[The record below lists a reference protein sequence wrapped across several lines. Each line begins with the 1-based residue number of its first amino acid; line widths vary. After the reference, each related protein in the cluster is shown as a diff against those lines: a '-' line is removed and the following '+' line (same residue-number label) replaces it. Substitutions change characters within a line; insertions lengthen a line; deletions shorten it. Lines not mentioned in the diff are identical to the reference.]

1 MTGAF
6 SQDRPICIAVLA
18 IGGQGGGVVTNWL
31 VALAESR
38 GWVAQS
44 TSVPGVAQ
52 RTGATLYYVEMIE
65 AGGKSPVLALMPT
78 PGDVDLVV
86 AAEWMEAGRAIQR
99 GLVSP
104 DRTTLIASTHRSLAV
119 AEKSKPGDGINDPQ
133 AVEVAASL
141 AAKRLLRADLAAL
154 ASKSGSV
161 ISATLFGAI
170 AGSGALPFP
179 REAFEEAIRA
189 GGVGVDASLR
199 AFDAAYD
206 CLEETPA
213 REEAE
218 EERQETLPLLQ
229 GGTEAAQEKYRA
241 LCERAG
247 ASFPDRLQ
255 PILRAGLNR
264 TIDFQDVAY
273 GEEYLD
279 RLEEVLALDERSG
292 GAGEAHA
299 LTATVAKYLAAAMS
313 YQDVI
318 RVADLK
324 SRRSRF
330 SRVRE
335 EVSAA
340 QDQIVTTTEFMHP
353 RIQELAGLLPAF
365 LGRDVEEKALV
376 RWFLSLFT
384 GGKRVRSDSL
394 RGFLSLYLLS
404 SLRPWRRKLLMHQV
418 ETAHIAQWLANVSRT
433 AKDDYAL
440 AVEVARGRRLIKGY
454 SDTHE
459 RSLSKYDRVMDGI
472 DLVRGREDAA
482 DWARRLHEAALQ
494 DPEGAALDGAL
505 ATIRSFSEAEAQAKP
520 RSEVA

>member
-1 MTGAF
+1 MADTL
-6 SQDRPICIAVLA
+6 SQDRPICVAVLA

-65 AGGKSPVLALMPT
+65 AGGKAPVLALMPT

-119 AEKSKPGDGINDPQ
+119 AEKSAPGDGINDPQ

-141 AAKRLLRADLAAL
+141 AAQRFLRADLAAL
-154 ASKSGSV
+154 ASANGSV

-189 GGVGVDASLR
+189 GGVGVEASLR
-199 AFDAAYD
+199 AFDAAYG
-206 CLEETPA
+206 CLEETPLDG
-213 REEAE
+213 E
-218 EERQETLPLLQ
+218 EEEQEQALPALQ
-229 GGTEAAQEKYRA
+229 GGSEAEQETYQA
-241 LCERAG
+241 LCKRAQS
-247 ASFPDRLQ
+247 SFPAHLQ

-264 TIDFQDVAY
+264 TIDYQDNAY
-273 GEEYLD
+273 GEEYLT
-279 RLEEVLALDERSG
+279 RLEEVLALDRQIG
-292 GAGEAHA
+292 GGDEGYV
-299 LTATVAKYLAAAMS
+299 LTDTVAKYLAAAMI

-330 SRVRE
+330 SRIRE
-335 EVSAA
+335 EISAA
-340 QDQIVTTTEFMHP
+340 EDQIVTTTEFMHP

-365 LGRDVEEKALV
+365 LGRGAEDNGLV
-376 RWFLSLFT
+376 HWLLSLFT
-384 GGKRVRSDSL
+384 GGKRLRSDSL

-404 SLRPWRRKLLMHQV
+404 SLRPWRRKLLRHEV
-418 ETAHIAQWLANVSRT
+418 ETAHMTQWLANVTRT
-433 AKDDYAL
+433 AKDDYIL
-440 AVEVARGRRLIKGY
+440 AVEIARCRRLIKGY

-459 RSLSKYDRVMDGI
+459 RSLSKYDRVMSGI
-472 DLVRGREDAA
+472 ELVRGREDAA

-494 DPEGAALDGAL
+494 DPAGEALNGAL
-505 ATIRSFSEAEAQAKP
+505 ETIKSFSEPEAQNEP

>member
-1 MTGAF
+1 MADAL
-6 SQDRPICIAVLA
+6 SQDRPICVAVLA

-65 AGGKSPVLALMPT
+65 AGGKAPVLALMPT

-86 AAEWMEAGRAIQR
+86 AAEWMEAGRAVQR

-141 AAKRLLRADLAAL
+141 AARRFLRADLAAL
-154 ASKSGSV
+154 ASANGSV

-179 REAFEEAIRA
+179 REAFAEAIRS
-189 GGVGVDASLR
+189 GGVGVEASLR

-206 CLEETPA
+206 CLEESPLETD
-213 REEAE
+213 EEARDE
-218 EERQETLPLLQ
+218 ALPALQ
-229 GGTEAAQEKYRA
+229 GGGKADQERYQA
-241 LCERAG
+241 LCERART
-247 ASFPDRLQ
+247 SYPDHLQ

-264 TIDFQDVAY
+264 TIDYQDCAY
-273 GEEYLD
+273 GESYLD
-279 RLEEVLALDERSG
+279 RLEEVLTLDRQSG
-292 GAGEAHA
+292 GADADYL

-313 YQDVI
+313 YHDVI

-330 SRVRE
+330 SRVRAE
-335 EVSAA
+335 ISAA
-340 QDQIVTTTEFMHP
+340 EGQIVTTTEFMHP
-353 RIQELAGLLPAF
+353 RIEELAGLLPAF
-365 LGRDVEEKALV
+365 LGRGAEENGLF
-376 RWFLSLFT
+376 RWLLSFFT
-384 GGKRVRSDSL
+384 GGKRLRSDGL

-404 SLRPWRRKLLMHQV
+404 SLRPWRRKLLRHQIESMH
-418 ETAHIAQWLANVSRT
+418 TAEWLANVMRT
-433 AKDDYAL
+433 ARDDYAL
-440 AVEVARGRRLIKGY
+440 AVEIARCRRLIKGY

-459 RSLSKYDRVMDGI
+459 RALSKYDRVMGGI
-472 DLVRGREDAA
+472 ELVREREDAA

-494 DPEGAALDGAL
+494 DPAGEALDGAL
-505 ATIRSFSEAEAQAKP
+505 QTIRSFSESEAQKQP

>member
-1 MTGAF
+1 MADAL
-6 SQDRPICIAVLA
+6 SQDRPICVAVLA

-65 AGGKSPVLALMPT
+65 AGGKAPVLALMPT

-86 AAEWMEAGRAIQR
+86 AAEWMEAGRAVQR

-119 AEKSKPGDGINDPQ
+119 AEKSRPGDGINDPQ

-141 AAKRLLRADLAAL
+141 AAKRFLRADLAAL
-154 ASKSGSV
+154 ASESGSV
-161 ISATLFGAI
+161 ISATMFGAI

-189 GGVGVDASLR
+189 GGVGVEASLR
-199 AFDAAYD
+199 AFDAAFD
-206 CLEETPA
+206 CLEENPLDNKKDA
-213 REEAE
+213 
-218 EERQETLPLLQ
+218 QDETLPRLQ
-229 GGTEAAQEKYRA
+229 GGSETEHERYDA
-241 LCERAG
+241 LCGRAQ
-247 ASFPDRLQ
+247 ASFPDHLQ

-264 TIDFQDVAY
+264 TIDYQDIGY

-279 RLEEVLALDERSG
+279 RLEEILAQDRQNG
-292 GAGEAHA
+292 GTEEGYT
-299 LTATVAKYLAAAMS
+299 LTAAMAKYLAAAMS

-330 SRVRE
+330 SRVRDE
-335 EVSAA
+335 ISAA
-340 QDQIVTTTEFMHP
+340 DGQIVTTTEFMHP

-365 LGRDVEEKALV
+365 LGREVEEKALV
-376 RWFLSLFT
+376 RWLLSLFT

-404 SLRPWRRKLLMHQV
+404 SLRPWRRKLLRHEV
-418 ETAHIAQWLANVSRT
+418 ETAHVTQWLANVSRT

-440 AVEVARGRRLIKGY
+440 AVEIARCRRLIKGY

-494 DPEGAALDGAL
+494 DPAGDALDGAL
-505 ATIRSFSEAEAQAKP
+505 ETIRSFSEPEARSEP